1 MVTRCTLPS
10 SVVSHY
16 RLLNPLGSGGMGVV
30 YRAEDTALGRTVAL
44 KFLSTQIVQDP
55 KRVERFRDEARTASA
70 LNHPNICT
78 IYEVGEQEG
87 EMFIAMEYVEGRPL
101 SEFLRDGGMAV
112 ETLLRYGRQIS
123 GALEHAHERG
133 IVHRDLK
140 PANIVVTPNGNAK
153 ILDFGLAKRDDPE
166 QLQRKTTQGVA
177 TETSAGLTGTLPYM
191 SPEQLE
197 GRETGPRSDIW
208 SLGVMLYE
216 MASGSRPFR
225 GENLYRLCTAIIQEP
240 LPPLPDNVPAGLA
253 AVIKRCLQKEPSR
266 RYQRA
271 SELRAA
277 LEALEIGAPAV
288 AAPPPV
294 KAAGPLSRLGLWIA
308 LGVATLLLVGAG
320 LAMLSR
326 NNTVLKG
333 PGRSGLSV
341 PERVQLAVLPPSGAT
356 GSEDNAFND
365 GLVETLTS
373 RLTTL
378 TEKHPLAVI
387 PASEVRARKVG
398 TVDAAR
404 AEFGVNLGLVINVQH
419 AEGQERVNYAL
430 VDASSHQQLRAG
442 TITAPRGDPFA
453 LQDQVSESVT
463 RALELELQP
472 QEKRAFQA
480 HGTTEPAAYDFY
492 LQGRGYL
499 QDYIK
504 PENVDNAI
512 NVFNSALKKDPAFA
526 AASAGL
532 GEAYWWKYELTH
544 DKTWVDAA
552 QESCRQGA
560 QRDSALS
567 AAHICLGRIFGG
579 TGNYEKSVD
588 EYRLGIELEPT
599 SDAALGGLAYAYE
612 HLGQLDA
619 AEKTFKQAI
628 AVRPNY
634 WATYLWLGNFY
645 ERHAR
650 YDDAVAMYSQ
660 VVSLAPDSF
669 TGYSNLGAVRILQGK
684 YADAI
689 PALQRSLGIRKTA
702 DATSNLGTAYFQL
715 RRYPDA
721 AAAFEQSTQLD
732 PQSYIVWGNLGDA
745 YYWAPG
751 RRGEAAATYGKGI
764 ALGEEKL
771 RVNPRDAQ
779 VLSSLAMYH
788 AMRGERKA
796 ALDNANAALR
806 LSPKSPYLL
815 LNAGIVYQQ
824 LGDTQLALEV
834 LEKAV
839 AAGISPATLRDTP
852 NFDGLWANPRY
863 LKLVQR

>member
-1 MVTRCTLPS
+1 
-10 SVVSHY
+10 
-16 RLLNPLGSGGMGVV
+16 MGVV
-30 YRAEDTALGRTVAL
+30 YKAEDTVLGRTVAL
-44 KFLSTQIVQDP
+44 KFLSAQVVQDP
-55 KRVERFRDEARTASA
+55 KCAERFRDEARTASS

-87 EMFIAMEYVEGRPL
+87 ELFIAMEYVEGRPL

-140 PANIVVTPNGNAK
+140 PANVVVTPEGTAK
-153 ILDFGLAKRDDPE
+153 ILDFGLAKRSDPE

-177 TETSAGLTGTLPYM
+177 TETSVGLTGTLPYM

-197 GRETGPRSDIW
+197 GRETESRSDIW

-216 MASGSRPFR
+216 MASGTRPFR

-240 LPPLPDNVPAGLA
+240 MPPLPEHVPAGLA

-277 LEALEIGAPAV
+277 LEALEISGTAVPAPA
-288 AAPPPV
+288 PV
-294 KAAGPLSRLGLWIA
+294 NRA
-308 LGVATLLLVGAG
+308 GVAWKPVLWVSVG
-320 LAMLSR
+320 LAAVLLASVGIWLVSR
-326 NNTVLKG
+326 N
-333 PGRSGLSV
+333 GRASTSPVRGGISV
-341 PERVQLAVLPPSGAT
+341 PERVQLAVLPPTGAT
-356 GSEDNAFND
+356 GSEDSAFND

-373 RLTTL
+373 RLTAL

-387 PASEVRARKVG
+387 PASEVRARNVT

-404 AEFGVNLGLVINVQH
+404 AEFGVNLGLVVSVQH
-419 AEGQERVNYAL
+419 SAGQERVNYSL
-430 VDASSHQQLRAG
+430 VDASSHQQLRGG

-453 LQDQVSESVT
+453 VQDQVSESVT
-463 RALELELQP
+463 QALELELQP
-472 QEKRAFQA
+472 QEKRALQA

-499 QDYIK
+499 QDYVK
-504 PENVDNAI
+504 PENVENAI
-512 NVFNSALKKDPAFA
+512 KVFNYALKKDPVFA
-526 AASAGL
+526 AANAGL
-532 GEAYWWKYELTH
+532 GEAYWRKYQLTH
-544 DKTWVDAA
+544 DKEWANAAIENCRKGAERDAA
-552 QESCRQGA
+552 LA
-560 QRDSALS
+560 
-567 AAHICLGRIFGG
+567 AAHICLGRVFVG
-579 TGNYEKSVD
+579 TGNYEKALE
-588 EYRLGIELEPT
+588 EYRRGVELEPT
-599 SDAALGGLAYAYE
+599 NDAAHGGLAYAYE
-612 HLGQLDA
+612 QLNQLDD

-634 WATYLWLGNFY
+634 WATYNWLGLFY
-645 ERHAR
+645 QRHAR
-650 YDDAVAMYSQ
+650 YEDAVAMYLQ

-669 TGYSNLGAVRILQGK
+669 TGYYNLGGVRILQGK
-684 YADAI
+684 YSEAI
-689 PALQRSLGIRKTA
+689 PLLERSLAIRKTA
-702 DATSNLGTAYFQL
+702 EATSNLGTAYFQL
-715 RRYPDA
+715 RRYTDA

-732 PQSYIVWGNLGDA
+732 PQNYLIWGNLGDA

-751 RRGEAAATYGKGI
+751 RRGEATAAYGKAI
-764 ALGEEKL
+764 TLGEEKL

-788 AMRGERKA
+788 AMRGERKV
-796 ALDNANAALR
+796 ALDNADAALR
-806 LSPKSPYLL
+806 LSPKSPDLL
-815 LNAGIVYQQ
+815 FNAGITYQQ
-824 LGDTQLALEV
+824 LGNTQRALDV

-839 AAGISPATLRDTP
+839 AAGVSPATLRDTP
-852 NFDGLWANPRY
+852 NFDGLRANPRY
-863 LKLVQR
+863 LKLIQN

>member
-1 MVTRCTLPS
+1 
-10 SVVSHY
+10 
-16 RLLNPLGSGGMGVV
+16 MGVV

-55 KRVERFRDEARTASA
+55 KRVERFRDEARNASS

-140 PANIVVTPNGNAK
+140 PANVVITPDGTAK
-153 ILDFGLAKRDDPE
+153 ILDFGLAKRHDPE
-166 QLQRKTTQGVA
+166 QLHKTTQGVP
-177 TETSAGLTGTLPYM
+177 TETSVGLTGTLPYM
-191 SPEQLE
+191 SPEQLQ
-197 GRETGPRSDIW
+197 GDVTGPRSDIW

-216 MASGSRPFR
+216 MASGGRPFG

-240 LPPLPDNVPAGLA
+240 MPPLPENVPAGLA
-253 AVIKRCLQKEPSR
+253 AVIKRCLEKEAAR

-277 LEALEIGAPAV
+277 LEALEISGTAPGV
-288 AAPPPV
+288 ARPV
-294 KAAGPLSRLGLWIA
+294 AERAEVARKRLWWIV
-308 LGVATLLLVGAG
+308 LGVTAVLLAGVGIGALFRNRTPNTNSAG
-320 LAMLSR
+320 
-326 NNTVLKG
+326 KG
-333 PGRSGLSV
+333 GVSV
-341 PERVQLAVLPPSGAT
+341 PERVQLAVLPATGAT
-356 GSEDNAFND
+356 GSDDSAFND

-378 TEKHPLAVI
+378 TEKDPLAVI
-387 PASEVRARKVG
+387 PASEVRARKVA

-404 AEFGVNLGLVINVQH
+404 AEFGVNLGLVLNVQH
-419 AEGQERVNYAL
+419 AEGQERVNYSL
-430 VDASSHQQLRAG
+430 IDATSHQQLRGG

-453 LQDQVSESVT
+453 LQDQVSESIT
-463 RALELELQP
+463 QALELQLQP
-472 QEKRAFQA
+472 QEKRVLQA

-499 QDYIK
+499 QDYVR
-504 PENVDNAI
+504 PENVENAI
-512 NVFNSALKKDPAFA
+512 SVFNSALKKDPAFA

-532 GEAYWWKYELTH
+532 GEAYWRKYELTH
-544 DKTWVDAA
+544 DKKWVAAA
-552 QESCRQGA
+552 QENCRRGA
-560 QRDSALS
+560 ERDSALS

-579 TGNYEKSVD
+579 TGNYEKSAD
-588 EYRLGIELEPT
+588 EYRQGVQLEPT
-599 SDAALGGLAYAYE
+599 NDAAHGGLAYAYE
-612 HLGQLDA
+612 HLGQLDS

-634 WATYLWLGNFY
+634 WATYNWVGLFY
-645 ERHAR
+645 QRHAR
-650 YDDAVAMYSQ
+650 YEDAIAMYSQ

-669 TGYSNLGAVRILQGK
+669 TGYSNLGGVRILEGK
-684 YADAI
+684 YSEAI
-689 PALQRSLGIRKTA
+689 PLLQRSLGIRKTA
-702 DATSNLGTAYFQL
+702 DATSNLATAYFQL
-715 RRYPDA
+715 HAYA
-721 AAAFEQSTQLD
+721 ESATAFEQSTELD
-732 PQSYIVWGNLGDA
+732 PQNYLIWGNLGDA

-751 RRGEAAATYGKGI
+751 RRAESMGAYAKAIT
-764 ALGEEKL
+764 LGNEKL
-771 RVNPRDAQ
+771 RVNPRDAE

-788 AMRGERKA
+788 AMRGERKP
-796 ALDNANAALR
+796 ALDKLEGALGV
-806 LSPKSPYLL
+806 SPKNPALL
-815 LNAGIVYQQ
+815 FNAGITYEQ
-824 LGDTQLALEV
+824 LGDTQHAIDA

-839 AAGISPATLRDTP
+839 AGGISAATLRDTP
-852 NFDGLWANPRY
+852 NFDGLRANPRY
-863 LKLVQR
+863 MKLIGK

>member
-1 MVTRCTLPS
+1 
-10 SVVSHY
+10 VSHY

-44 KFLSTQIVQDP
+44 KFLSSQIVQDP

-123 GALEHAHERG
+123 AALEHAHERG

-140 PANIVVTPNGNAK
+140 PANVVITPDGTAK
-153 ILDFGLAKRDDPE
+153 ILDFGLAKRHDPE
-166 QLQRKTTQGVA
+166 QLHKTTQGVP
-177 TETSAGLTGTLPYM
+177 TETSVGLTGTLPYM
-191 SPEQLE
+191 SPEQLQGE
-197 GRETGPRSDIW
+197 VTGPRSDIW

-216 MASGSRPFR
+216 MASGERPFR
-225 GENLYRLCTAIIQEP
+225 GENLYRLCTAIITEP
-240 LPPLPDNVPAGLA
+240 MPPLPENVPAGLA
-253 AVIKRCLQKEPSR
+253 AVIKRCLQKEQTR

-277 LEALEIGAPAV
+277 LEALEISGTAPA
-288 AAPPPV
+288 AARP
-294 KAAGPLSRLGLWIA
+294 AAEQPGAARKPMWWIA
-308 LGVATLLLVGAG
+308 LGVAVVLLAGVGIGTLWRSKTPSSPG
-320 LAMLSR
+320 
-326 NNTVLKG
+326 KG
-333 PGRSGLSV
+333 GGMSV
-341 PERVQLAVLPPSGAT
+341 PERVQLAVLPASGAT
-356 GSEDNAFND
+356 DSDDSAFND

-387 PASEVRARKVG
+387 PASEVRARKVA

-419 AEGQERVNYAL
+419 AEGQERVNYSL
-430 VDASSHQQLRAG
+430 VDAASHQQLRGG

-463 RALELELQP
+463 QALELQLQP
-472 QEKRAFQA
+472 QEKRALQA

-499 QDYIK
+499 QDYVK

-512 NVFNSALKKDPAFA
+512 NVLNSALKKDPAFA
-526 AASAGL
+526 AANAGL
-532 GEAYWWKYELTH
+532 GEAYWRKYELTH
-544 DKTWVDAA
+544 DKKWIAAA
-552 QESCRQGA
+552 QENCNRGVE
-560 QRDSALS
+560 RDSTLS
-567 AAHICLGRIFGG
+567 AAHICLGRIFWG

-588 EYRLGIELEPT
+588 EYQRAVELEPT
-599 SDAALGGLAYAYE
+599 SDAAHGGLAYAYE
-612 HLGQLDA
+612 QLGQLDA

-634 WATYLWLGNFY
+634 WATYNWLGRFY
-645 ERHAR
+645 QRHAR
-650 YDDAVAMYSQ
+650 YEDAAAMFLQ

-669 TGYSNLGAVRILQGK
+669 TGYYNLGGDRILQGK
-684 YADAI
+684 YAEAI
-689 PALQRSLGIRKTA
+689 PLLQRSLEIRKTA
-702 DATSNLGTAYFQL
+702 NATSNLGTAYFQL
-715 RRYPDA
+715 HRYADA

-732 PQSYIVWGNLGDA
+732 PQNYVFWGNLGDA

-751 RRGEAAATYGKGI
+751 RRAEAAGAYGKGI
-764 ALGEEKL
+764 ALGEEEL

-779 VLSSLAMYH
+779 ALSSLAMYH

-796 ALDNANAALR
+796 ALDNVDAALR
-806 LSPKSPYLL
+806 LNPQSPGLL
-815 LNAGIVYQQ
+815 FKAGIAYQQ
-824 LGDTQLALEV
+824 LGETQRALEV

-839 AAGISPATLRDTP
+839 AAGVSPATVRDTP
-852 NFDGLWANPRY
+852 NFDGLRANPRFM
-863 LKLVQR
+863 KLIQR

>member
-1 MVTRCTLPS
+1 MLPS

-30 YRAEDTALGRTVAL
+30 YRAEDTTLGRTVAL
-44 KFLSTQIVQDP
+44 KFLSSQIVQDP

-123 GALEHAHERG
+123 GALDHAHERG

-140 PANIVVTPNGNAK
+140 PANVVVTPNGNAK

-197 GRETGPRSDIW
+197 GKDAGPRSDIW

-216 MASGSRPFR
+216 MATGTRPFR

-240 LPPLPDNVPAGLA
+240 MPPLPRNVPAGLA

-277 LEALEIGAPAV
+277 LEALEISGTTVVPTPPATKTTGTAP
-288 AAPPPV
+288 
-294 KAAGPLSRLGLWIA
+294 KSLWWIA
-308 LGVATLLLVGAG
+308 MGVGALLLVGVG

-326 NNTVLKG
+326 NNGATKT
-333 PGRSGLSV
+333 PARAAISV
-341 PERVQLAVLPPSGAT
+341 PERVQLAVLPPSGGT
-356 GSEDNAFND
+356 GSEDSAFND

-373 RLTTL
+373 RLTAL

-387 PASEVRARKVG
+387 PASEVRARNVT

-404 AEFGVNLGLVINVQH
+404 AEFGINLGLVVSVQH
-419 AEGQERVNYAL
+419 SAGQERVNYSL
-430 VDASSHQQLRAG
+430 VDASSHQQLRGG

-453 LQDQVSESVT
+453 VQDQVSESVT
-463 RALELELQP
+463 QALELELQP
-472 QEKRAFQA
+472 QEKRALQA

-499 QDYIK
+499 QDYVK
-504 PENVDNAI
+504 PENVENAI
-512 NVFNSALKKDPAFA
+512 KVFNYALKKDPAFA
-526 AASAGL
+526 AANAGL
-532 GEAYWWKYELTH
+532 GEAYWRKYQLTH
-544 DKTWVDAA
+544 DKEWANAAIENCRKGAERDAA
-552 QESCRQGA
+552 LA
-560 QRDSALS
+560 
-567 AAHICLGRIFGG
+567 AAHICLGRVFVG
-579 TGNYEKSVD
+579 TGNYEKALE
-588 EYRLGIELEPT
+588 EYRRGVELEPT
-599 SDAALGGLAYAYE
+599 NDAAHGGLAYAYE
-612 HLGQLDA
+612 QLNQLDD
-619 AEKTFKQAI
+619 AEKTFRQAI

-634 WATYLWLGNFY
+634 WATYNWLGLFY
-645 ERHAR
+645 QRHAR
-650 YDDAVAMYSQ
+650 YEDAVAMYLQ

-669 TGYSNLGAVRILQGK
+669 TGYYNLGGVRILQGK
-684 YADAI
+684 YSEAI
-689 PALQRSLGIRKTA
+689 PLLERSLASRKTTE
-702 DATSNLGTAYFQL
+702 ATSNLGTAYFQL
-715 RRYPDA
+715 RRYTDA

-732 PQSYIVWGNLGDA
+732 PQNYLIWGNLGDA
-745 YYWAPG
+745 YYWAP
-751 RRGEAAATYGKGI
+751 
-764 ALGEEKL
+764 
-771 RVNPRDAQ
+771 
-779 VLSSLAMYH
+779 
-788 AMRGERKA
+788 
-796 ALDNANAALR
+796 
-806 LSPKSPYLL
+806 
-815 LNAGIVYQQ
+815 
-824 LGDTQLALEV
+824 
-834 LEKAV
+834 
-839 AAGISPATLRDTP
+839 
-852 NFDGLWANPRY
+852 
-863 LKLVQR
+863 

>member
-1 MVTRCTLPS
+1 
-10 SVVSHY
+10 VSHY
-16 RLLNPLGSGGMGVV
+16 RLLDPLGSGGMGVV

-44 KFLSTQIVQDP
+44 KFLSSQIVHDP
-55 KRVERFRDEARTASA
+55 KRAERFRDEARNASS

-101 SEFLRDGGMAV
+101 SDYLRDGGMAV

-140 PANIVVTPNGNAK
+140 PANVVITPEGVAK
-153 ILDFGLAKRDDPE
+153 ILDFGLAKRHDPE
-166 QLQRKTTQGVA
+166 QLHKTTQGVP
-177 TETSAGLTGTLPYM
+177 TETSVGLTGTLPYM
-191 SPEQLE
+191 SPEQLQGE
-197 GRETGPRSDIW
+197 VTGPRSDIW

-216 MASGSRPFR
+216 MASGGRPFR

-240 LPPLPDNVPAGLA
+240 MPPLAENVSAGLA
-253 AVIKRCLQKEPSR
+253 AVIKRCLQKEPAR

-277 LEALEIGAPAV
+277 LEALETSGPSPA
-288 AAPPPV
+288 AARS
-294 KAAGPLSRLGLWIA
+294 AAEQTETARKPLWWMA
-308 LGVATLLLVGAG
+308 LGVAVVLLGGVGIAALWRSRTPNGAVRAG
-320 LAMLSR
+320 
-326 NNTVLKG
+326 V
-333 PGRSGLSV
+333 SV
-341 PERVQLAVLPPSGAT
+341 PERVQLAVLAATGAT
-356 GSEDNAFND
+356 GSDDTAFND

-387 PASEVRARKVG
+387 PASEVRARKV
-398 TVDAAR
+398 TTLDAAR
-404 AEFGVNLGLVINVQH
+404 AEFGVNLGLVLNVQH
-419 AEGQERVNYAL
+419 AEGQERVNYSL
-430 VDASSHQQLRAG
+430 VDAASHQQLRGG

-463 RALELELQP
+463 QALELQLQP
-472 QEKRAFQA
+472 QEKRVFQA

-499 QDYIK
+499 QDYMK
-504 PENVDNAI
+504 PENVENAI

-526 AASAGL
+526 AANAGL
-532 GEAYWWKYELTH
+532 GEAYWRKYELTH
-544 DKTWVDAA
+544 DKKWVAAA
-552 QESCRQGA
+552 QENCHRGA
-560 QRDSALS
+560 ERDSALS
-567 AAHICLGRIFGG
+567 AAHICLGRVFGG

-588 EYRLGIELEPT
+588 EYRQAVELEPT
-599 SDAALGGLAYAYE
+599 DDAAHGGLAYAFE
-612 HLGQLDA
+612 QLGQLDA

-634 WATYLWLGNFY
+634 WATYNWLGRFY
-645 ERHAR
+645 QRHAR
-650 YDDAVAMYSQ
+650 YEDAAAMFEQ

-669 TGYSNLGAVRILQGK
+669 TGYYNLGGDRILQGK
-684 YADAI
+684 YAEAI
-689 PALQRSLGIRKTA
+689 PVLQRSLEIRKTA
-702 DATSNLGTAYFQL
+702 NATSNLGTAYFQL
-715 RRYPDA
+715 HRYADA

-732 PQSYIVWGNLGDA
+732 SQNYVFWGNLGDA

-751 RRGEAAATYGKGI
+751 RRAEAAGAYGKGI
-764 ALGEEKL
+764 ALGEEQL

-779 VLSSLAMYH
+779 ALSSLAIYH
-788 AMRGERKA
+788 AMRGERKP
-796 ALDNANAALR
+796 ALDNVDIALR
-806 LSPKSPYLL
+806 LNPRSPDFLF
-815 LNAGIVYQQ
+815 NAGITYQQ
-824 LGDTQLALEV
+824 LGDTQRALDV

-839 AAGISPATLRDTP
+839 AVGITPATLRDTP
-852 NFDGLWANPRY
+852 NFDGLRANPRFM
-863 LKLVQR
+863 KLIQR